1 MAADLIGTL
10 ATASEGDEVRI
21 TLATDGA
28 TVRGVTFESPIV
40 TRVAAVS
47 EETVD
52 ARQKDVEIEG
62 IVDRR
67 ILRLVPLGDDD
78 AHAAYVLETRSPV
91 VGSGDVVSG
100 NRRGRVRHG
109 SLVGHRSARTRRQ
122 KAFPRDRRDPVCE
135 SASSAVVR

>member
-91 VGSGDVVSG
+91 VGSDSIEPL
-100 NRRGRVRHG
+100 R
-109 SLVGHRSARTRRQ
+109 AQ
-122 KAFPRDRRDPVCE
+122 PRDGCGPSDPVTSYPEIGAVE
-135 SASSAVVR
+135 SVTVRS